1 MATPVWRENRYKKM
15 QRIKW
20 IAIISLF
27 FSVLLPVLVYA
38 FMHSRIQTLE
48 SELQQ
53 LQDSMVTV
61 QADVAESKALFAVT
75 ANQQTAV
82 VFENIDAETDAE
94 SMQGTGNVSGEEDGT
109 EVTQAEDD
117 SVAASGDAVVSEKTA
132 RKIYLTFDDGPSSN
146 TGEILDIL
154 AEYDVKATF
163 FVIGKQGE
171 WAEELYRR
179 IVDEGHTLGMHS
191 YTHDYSQIYASV
203 DAFSADMCRLQGYLY
218 QVTGVNCKFVRF
230 PGGSSNLVSE
240 VAMQDLIT
248 YVNDAGLVYFDWNVS
263 ARDAVSGQVTAE
275 EIMESCLDG
284 LNKHQDAVV
293 LMHDTAGKVT
303 TVEALP
309 DLIEAIQAMGDA
321 ELLPITEDTV
331 PVQHITIAQ
340 EETGE

>member
-1 MATPVWRENRYKKM
+1 MAPPVWRENRYKKM

-20 IAIISLF
+20 IAIISLV
-27 FSVLLPVLVYA
+27 FSVLLSVLVFV
-38 FMHSRIQTLE
+38 FMNSRIQTLE

-53 LQDSMVTV
+53 LKDSIAAV
-61 QADVAESKALFAVT
+61 QADIAESKALA
-75 ANQQTAV
+75 AV
-82 VFENIDAETDAE
+82 VLENKDAVEPDTG
-94 SMQGTGNVSGEEDGT
+94 STQGMEDMSGEEDGT
-109 EVTQAEDD
+109 DVTHAEDG
-117 SVAASGDAVVSEKTA
+117 SVEISGDAVVSEEPT

-154 AEYDVKATF
+154 AEHDVKATF

-248 YVNDAGLVYFDWNVS
+248 YLSDAGLVYFDWNVS

-275 EIMESCLDG
+275 EIIESCFDG
-284 LNKHQDAVV
+284 INKHHDAVV

-309 DLIEAIQAMGDA
+309 ALIEAIQAMDNI